1 MTMLPKITPKSGTR
15 ASGAGSPAEVE
26 RLLEAAQGDFA
37 RYETLKDLV
46 DECIDLSLDY
56 RQSGHP
62 GGSRSKA
69 HMVLSLLL
77 SGAMRWDIRRPW
89 LRFSDRFVL
98 AAGHTVPL
106 VYATLAVFNESL
118 RARFDRDRSER
129 YAFADDGRFALT
141 WEDLLDFRHR
151 GGLPGHAEMGGKTLL
166 LKFNTGPSGHGM
178 APAAGQALA
187 LKLAGAE
194 EVKVFV
200 IEGEGGLTPGAAH
213 ETKNSAWGLGLSNL
227 VFLVDWNDF
236 GIDPRPA
243 SSVVHGSP
251 VDWFEPYG
259 WRVTGTENGSEWE
272 SVTEA
277 VLEAA
282 CGANPLRVP
291 SIAWFRTRKGRGYGK
306 YDYGS
311 HGTPWPIHCE
321 QFWAL
326 RKKFMERY
334 GVEYHGVDEPAPSDP
349 EALRAQEDANLRVTM
364 EVLRRDEELVDWL
377 SDRLVS
383 IAESVPENIE
393 GFRLGDRAS
402 KAFTDRRFF
411 DFEHYPAKLWKK
423 PGEKAPNRA
432 ALGTWGSY
440 VNSVAKRDYGR
451 PLFIVCSADLAEST
465 NIAGFASDFDG
476 SPGFGWYERDTNPD
490 GCLLPTEI
498 TEFTN
503 AGMMVGLATVDL
515 AGDPFTAFDGYWGA
529 CSTYGSFSYLKYGP
543 IRLFSQLAQDCELK
557 MGKLLWV
564 AGHSGPET
572 ADDSRT
578 HFGVF
583 ATGITQLFPE
593 GQVLDLHPWEY
604 NEVPVVL
611 GAALATDV
619 PVVALHLTRPAIE
632 IPDRS
637 SLGMPPHFAAARGAY
652 VLREF
657 RDGPPKAGT
666 IFVRGTMPTHNL
678 VKILPELDRNG
689 LNVKVVAAISPQLF
703 RLQDESYRMS
713 VSGPADAMDS
723 MVITNGAFK
732 LMRDWA
738 DGPLVREY
746 SLSSD
751 WDDRWR
757 TGGTVDEVIEEAHL
771 DPEHILVAIERFVA
785 ERDERLRRWR
795 EMLVAAE
802 RR

>member
-1 MTMLPKITPKSGTR
+1 MTMLPKITPTAGTR
-15 ASGAGSPAEVE
+15 RSGAGNQEDAD
-26 RLLEAAQGDFA
+26 RLLEAARADFA
-37 RYETLKDLV
+37 RYETVKDLV
-46 DECIDLSLDY
+46 DECIDLSLNY

-69 HMVLSLLL
+69 HMVLTLML
-77 SGAMRWDIRRPW
+77 SGAMRWDVRRPW

-118 RARFDRDRSER
+118 RARFERSGSER
-129 YAFADDGRFALT
+129 FAFPEDGRFALT
-141 WEDLLDFRHR
+141 REDLLDFRHR
-151 GGLPGHAEMGGKTLL
+151 GGLPGHAEMDGKTLF

-187 LKLAGAE
+187 LKMAGAGD
-194 EVKVFV
+194 VKVFV
-200 IEGEGGLTPGAAH
+200 VEGEGGLTPGAAH
-213 ETKNSAWGLGLSNL
+213 ETKNTAWGLGLSNL
-227 VFLVDWNDF
+227 VFLIDWNDF

-259 WRVTGTENGSEWE
+259 WRVNGTENGSDWE

-277 VLEAA
+277 VLDAA
-282 CGANPLRVP
+282 CGPNPLRAP
-291 SIAWFRTRKGRGYGK
+291 SIAWFKTRKGRGYGK
-306 YDYGS
+306 YDAGS
-311 HGTPWPIHCE
+311 HGSPWPINSKE
-321 QFWAL
+321 FWAL
-326 RKKFMERY
+326 RKGFMERY
-334 GVEYHGVDEPAPSDP
+334 GVEYLGVDEPAPSGP
-349 EALRAQEDANLRVTM
+349 EALREQEDANLRVTM

-377 SDRLVS
+377 SDRLIS

-393 GFRLGDRAS
+393 GFRLGRGAS
-402 KAFTDRRFF
+402 KAASDRRFF
-411 DFEHYPAKLWKK
+411 DFEHYPAKLWKQ
-423 PGEKAPNRA
+423 PGEKAPNRS
-432 ALGTWGSY
+432 ALGAWGSY

-465 NIAGFASDFDG
+465 NIAGFAADFDG
-476 SPGFGWYERDTNPD
+476 SPGFGWYERDTNPQ

-498 TEFTN
+498 TEFAN
-503 AGMMVGLATVDL
+503 AGLMAGLATVDL
-515 AGDPFTAFDGYWGA
+515 AEDPFADFCGYWGA

-557 MGKLLWV
+557 VGKLLWV

-583 ATGITQLFPE
+583 ATGVTQLFPE

-632 IPDRS
+632 IPDRA
-637 SLGMPPHFAAARGAY
+637 SLGMPSHFAAARGAY

-657 RDGPPKAGT
+657 REGAPKAGT
-666 IFVRGTMPTHNL
+666 VYVRGTMPTHNL
-678 VKILPELDRNG
+678 VKVLPELDRNG

-703 RLQDESYRMS
+703 SLQDESYRAS
-713 VSGPADAMDS
+713 VSGPADAIDS

-738 DGPLVREY
+738 AGPLVREY

-771 DPEHILVAIERFVA
+771 EPEHILVAIERFVA
-785 ERDERLRRWR
+785 ERGERLRRWR
-795 EMLVAAE
+795 EVIDAAE
-802 RR
+802 NR